1 MCGVAVAVKA
11 CCQPARNGSAW
22 QASYVGVCVVAAG
35 AGCSVP
41 DGVGVAVA
49 AIVGA
54 QDAGNEHNRGLR
66 AVEGDALKNV
76 VWDVTS
82 NRNDTG
88 SSFLDTFVFDNSGLA
103 IVCFPGH
110 SGAKL

>member
-1 MCGVAVAVKA
+1 MC
-11 CCQPARNGSAW
+11 
-22 QASYVGVCVVAAG
+22 VGATG

-66 AVEGDALKNV
+66 AVEGDALKFCLG
-76 VWDVTS
+76 DVTS

-88 SSFLDTFVFDNSGLA
+88 SSFLGTFVFDNSGLA

-110 SGAKL
+110 SGAELGKKVLVAQIVPN